1 MQITGILFGLLIQHQ
16 LVEGNDLGTALRF
29 VLEALGH
36 ISEEN
41 PMDHKMFSF
50 GLTALSQFKNRCP
63 EWPPFCSALLQ
74 IPHFAKR
81 APVEL
86 VEYLRAIVN
95 KRQVEGKFII
105 FCVANCARID

>member
-36 ISEEN
+36 TSEDG

-86 VEYLRAIVN
+86 TEFLRVIAS
-95 KRQVEGKFII
+95 KRQIESKFII
-105 FCVANCARID
+105 YTTA